1 MTITRPP
8 AQGRPAEGGTPATPE
23 VLFRE
28 ARQRR
33 RRRWIIGTAV
43 LVALAAT
50 GIGVG
55 IGTSGPSRGL
65 HPSAAAT
72 GTANARGVAGGV
84 LVCTA
89 HQLSVRY
96 IRTGVAMG
104 TASTQFAFVNTGRRC
119 RMRGFPKV
127 QMLTATG
134 ANLPTTQKEI
144 DTSVALRPKTVR
156 LAKGGR
162 AYFAIFYPDGT
173 GMTGVS
179 CPESTALRI
188 TPPEQRSSIVLRG
201 GHGQIRAYGGNITH
215 PHCGELRLTVV
226 SAHRTPY

>member
-8 AQGRPAEGGTPATPE
+8 AHDRPAEGGTPPTPE

-28 ARQRR
+28 ARRRR
-33 RRRWIIGTAV
+33 RRRWFIGTAV

-50 GIGVG
+50 GVGVG
-55 IGTSGPSRGL
+55 VGTSGPSRGL
-65 HPSAAAT
+65 HPSAVTT
-72 GTANARGVAGGV
+72 GTAGARRAAGSV
-84 LVCTA
+84 PVCTA

-96 IRTGVAMG
+96 IRTGVASG
-104 TASTQFAFVNTGRRC
+104 TASAEFAFVDTEQRC

-134 ANLPTTQKEI
+134 ASLPTTQREI
-144 DTSVALRPKTVR
+144 NTSLALRPKTVG

-179 CPESTALRI
+179 CPESAALRI
-188 TPPEQRSSIVLRG
+188 TPPGQRGSIVLRG
-201 GHGQIRAYGGNITH
+201 SRAQIRAYGGTIPH

-226 SAHRTPY
+226 SAHRSPF